1 MKTKFIHGLIIIG
14 VFLFV
19 NTNIFAQNAPEITIK
34 VEDAGTLS
42 KLLGNKYKEIEK
54 LTLSGDINASD
65 IGVIRNMTNLIS
77 LDLKDVN
84 IKKGGK
90 FTYKI
95 HTKTIERKTEDNII
109 PEEMFYYASCKKL
122 SSVRLPNSVIKIDI
136 NAFANEYDKL
146 SCLKTVVL
154 GDKVE
159 TIGAYAFDGCKNLSS
174 VNIPKNVKYI
184 SSAAFYKCENLES
197 IIIPNGVIQIGGK
210 IDGYYSTAGA
220 FEGCKRL
227 RIINIPASVL
237 FIDCGTF
244 FYCENLSE
252 IEVDKNNAHYLSEG
266 GFLYTIRKDSIIG
279 YTCGN
284 KRETIYIPNSVMFIG
299 HGTFAV
305 AKNIKNVYVN
315 NTIPPVLN
323 GSFDSSVKKEGTLYV
338 PKGSYNNYW
347 LADKWGD
354 FINII
359 ETDIPTSN
367 EIVSHS
373 NEYEIQTISNGIL
386 VCTNKPINVS
396 IYNIHG
402 QILVNKTISGGKV
415 INLPKGIY
423 IVSANDKTHKI
434 IIK

>member
-1 MKTKFIHGLIIIG
+1 MIPRYWL
-14 VFLFV
+14 
-19 NTNIFAQNAPEITIK
+19 
-34 VEDAGTLS
+34 
-42 KLLGNKYKEIEK
+42 
-54 LTLSGDINASD
+54 
-65 IGVIRNMTNLIS
+65 M
-77 LDLKDVN
+77 
-84 IKKGGK
+84 
-90 FTYKI
+90 
-95 HTKTIERKTEDNII
+95 RK
-109 PEEMFYYASCKKL
+109 KKL
-122 SSVRLPNSVIKIDI
+122 P
-136 NAFANEYDKL
+136 
-146 SCLKTVVL
+146 VL
-154 GDKVE
+154 
-159 TIGAYAFDGCKNLSS
+159 ALCKNLSRLGAVPAVS
-174 VNIPKNVKYI
+174 VNAY
-184 SSAAFYKCENLES
+184 AYK
-197 IIIPNGVIQIGGK
+197 VILHP
-210 IDGYYSTAGA
+210 DT
-220 FEGCKRL
+220 
-227 RIINIPASVL
+227 VL
-237 FIDCGTF
+237 
-244 FYCENLSE
+244 
-252 IEVDKNNAHYLSEG
+252 
-266 GFLYTIRKDSIIG
+266 G

-284 KRETIYIPNSVMFIG
+284 KRETIYIPNSVRFIG
-299 HGTFAV
+299 YNTFTG

-315 NTIPPVLN
+315 NTMPPVLN

-423 IVSANDKTHKI
+423 IVSADNKTHKI

>member
-1 MKTKFIHGLIIIG
+1 MYLTLLGILTEDKFLQ
-14 VFLFV
+14 LE
-19 NTNIFAQNAPEITIK
+19 NTHPPI
-34 VEDAGTLS
+34 VSTLS
-42 KLLGNKYKEIEK
+42 
-54 LTLSGDINASD
+54 
-65 IGVIRNMTNLIS
+65 
-77 LDLKDVN
+77 
-84 IKKGGK
+84 
-90 FTYKI
+90 
-95 HTKTIERKTEDNII
+95 
-109 PEEMFYYASCKKL
+109 P
-122 SSVRLPNSVIKIDI
+122 SS
-136 NAFANEYDKL
+136 
-146 SCLKTVVL
+146 TVFRQ
-154 GDKVE
+154 D
-159 TIGAYAFDGCKNLSS
+159 NLSFS
-174 VNIPKNVKYI
+174 FV
-184 SSAAFYKCENLES
+184 
-197 IIIPNGVIQIGGK
+197 
-210 IDGYYSTAGA
+210 
-220 FEGCKRL
+220 
-227 RIINIPASVL
+227 
-237 FIDCGTF
+237 
-244 FYCENLSE
+244 
-252 IEVDKNNAHYLSEG
+252 
-266 GFLYTIRKDSIIG
+266 G

-284 KRETIYIPNSVMFIG
+284 KRETIYIPNSVRFIG
-299 HGTFAV
+299 YNTFTG

-315 NTIPPVLN
+315 NTMPPVLN

-423 IVSANDKTHKI
+423 IVSADNKTHKI

>member
-1 MKTKFIHGLIIIG
+1 M
-14 VFLFV
+14 
-19 NTNIFAQNAPEITIK
+19 
-34 VEDAGTLS
+34 EDAGTLS

-77 LDLKDVN
+77 LDLKDTN
-84 IKKGGK
+84 IKEGGK
-90 FTYKI
+90 FTYTRI
-95 HTKTIERKTEDNII
+95 SGGPDVFHTVTIERKTKDNII
-109 PEEMFYYASCKKL
+109 PEEMFYQANCKKL
-122 SSVRLPNSVIKIDI
+122 SSVRLPNSAIKIDI
-136 NAFANEYDKL
+136 NAFANENDKL
-146 SCLKTVVL
+146 SCLKTVEL

-159 TIGAYAFDGCKNLSS
+159 TIGGCVFSNCKNLSS
-174 VNIPKNVKYI
+174 VNIPKSVKYI
-184 SSAAFYKCENLES
+184 ASAAFYGCENLES
-197 IIIPNGVIQIGGK
+197 IIIPNGVIQIGGT
-210 IDGYYSTAGA
+210 IDGFYSSGGT
-220 FEGCKRL
+220 FERCKKL

-237 FIDCGTF
+237 FINSGTF
-244 FYCENLSE
+244 PYCENLSE

-284 KRETIYIPNSVMFIG
+284 KRETIYIPNSVRFIG
-299 HGTFAV
+299 YNTFTG

-315 NTIPPVLN
+315 NTMPPVLN

-423 IVSANDKTHKI
+423 IVSADNKTHKI

>member
-1 MKTKFIHGLIIIG
+1 MSLNF
-14 VFLFV
+14 
-19 NTNIFAQNAPEITIK
+19 PITLK
-34 VEDAGTLS
+34 
-42 KLLGNKYKEIEK
+42 
-54 LTLSGDINASD
+54 
-65 IGVIRNMTNLIS
+65 S
-77 LDLKDVN
+77 LV
-84 IKKGGK
+84 
-90 FTYKI
+90 
-95 HTKTIERKTEDNII
+95 
-109 PEEMFYYASCKKL
+109 
-122 SSVRLPNSVIKIDI
+122 
-136 NAFANEYDKL
+136 
-146 SCLKTVVL
+146 
-154 GDKVE
+154 
-159 TIGAYAFDGCKNLSS
+159 
-174 VNIPKNVKYI
+174 
-184 SSAAFYKCENLES
+184 
-197 IIIPNGVIQIGGK
+197 
-210 IDGYYSTAGA
+210 
-220 FEGCKRL
+220 
-227 RIINIPASVL
+227 
-237 FIDCGTF
+237 
-244 FYCENLSE
+244 
-252 IEVDKNNAHYLSEG
+252 
-266 GFLYTIRKDSIIG
+266 G

-284 KRETIYIPNSVMFIG
+284 KRETIYIPNSVRFIG
-299 HGTFAV
+299 YNTFTG

-315 NTIPPVLN
+315 NTMPPVLN

-423 IVSANDKTHKI
+423 IVSADNKTHKI